1 MLEYDVQSADAW
13 EALCI
18 ERFQLCRVD
27 WAASS
32 FVANL
37 QTTASIPQLSLHV
50 LTADPFGV
58 SRTPIDVRQHD
69 SDDLM
74 LVIHDLGSPGQVEHR
89 DTRSELR
96 PGDAVLIDTRRPYTF
111 DYTTPIQQT
120 VLKLNRSSAG
130 RLDAAVGRV
139 IHSAEGPLGRVF
151 RKILDELVDL
161 SSTSRLQAEPSG
173 PAAGRGVPTGGNGIE
188 AASLAAAAVDILAA
202 IYNADPSL
210 NNRLLGREALMKT
223 AKDFVRSRFRDP
235 QLSPALIAQYLRI
248 SPRLV
253 AQVFADSGTSP
264 AAFIREERV
273 QEAAGLLRSPAHRD
287 AAIFDIGLRVGF
299 ADATTFTRAF
309 KRVYGTAPSE
319 FRAQEAAGFPGR

>member
-1 MLEYDVQSADAW
+1 VQSADAW

-37 QTTASIPQLSLHV
+37 QTTTSIPQL
-50 LTADPFGV
+50 
-58 SRTPIDVRQHD
+58 SRTPIDVRRHD

-74 LVIHDLGSPGQVEHR
+74 LVIHDLGSPGHVEHR

-96 PGDAVLIDTRRPYTF
+96 PGDAVLIDTRRPYSF
-111 DYTTPIQQT
+111 EYTTPIQQI
-120 VLKLNRSSAG
+120 VLKLSRASAG
-130 RLDAAVGRV
+130 RLEVDAGRV
-139 IHSAEGPLGRVF
+139 VHSADGPLGRVF
-151 RKILDELVDL
+151 RKVLKELVDL
-161 SSTSRLQAEPSG
+161 EGTSRLEADPVG
-173 PAAGRGVPTGGNGIE
+173 PIGRGVQSGGHGIE
-188 AASLAAAAVDILAA
+188 AASLATAAVDLLSA
-202 IYNADPSL
+202 IYNADQSL

-223 AKDFVRSRFRDP
+223 AKDFVRSRLRDP
-235 QLSPALIAQYLRI
+235 RLSPDLIAEYLRV

-253 AQVFADSGTSP
+253 AQVFAESATSP
-264 AAFIREERV
+264 AAFIREERI
-273 QEAAGLLRSPAHRD
+273 QEAARLLRSPAHGN

-319 FRAQEAAGFPGR
+319 FRAQEAAGLSGR